1 MNTLNYQKVNNKR
14 AKKLRLKYNLF
25 LLDKNELWT
34 EFFPVLS
41 IYLPIFF
48 FSTLLETSR
57 NFLLL
62 AREEVEKKPWQMQL
76 A

>member
-1 MNTLNYQKVNNKR
+1 MDGIFPR
-14 AKKLRLKYNLF
+14 AKH
-25 LLDKNELWT
+25 
-34 EFFPVLS
+34 LS
-41 IYLPIFF
+41 AHFF
-48 FSTLLETSR
+48 FSSTLLETSR